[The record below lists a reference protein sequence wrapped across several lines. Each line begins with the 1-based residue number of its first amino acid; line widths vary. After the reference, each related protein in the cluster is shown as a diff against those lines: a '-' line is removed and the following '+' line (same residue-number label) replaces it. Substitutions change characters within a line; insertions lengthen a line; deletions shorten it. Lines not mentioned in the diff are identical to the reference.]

1 MFFEV
6 YSVGEHL
13 KARFAALNFSG
24 AAASWLQTAERRGRE
39 SDWDR
44 FCQAVFDR
52 FDRDQSQ
59 TQLRQLDN
67 LRQQGS
73 VTEYLEQFEKL
84 SHGILLYNPS
94 YDDTY
99 FVVRFLGGLKEDI
112 RAAIALHQPKDVQT
126 ASTLALLQEEELEQC
141 KKKGLFHSDNREP
154 PKHSSKP
161 SFSDK
166 GKVSARKIKRPSK
179 IKLISCPHC

>member
-1 MFFEV
+1 M
-6 YSVGEHL
+6 
-13 KARFAALNFSG
+13 
-24 AAASWLQTAERRGRE
+24 
-39 SDWDR
+39 
-44 FCQAVFDR
+44 
-52 FDRDQSQ
+52 
-59 TQLRQLDN
+59 
-67 LRQQGS
+67 
-73 VTEYLEQFEKL
+73 

-166 GKVSARKIKRPSK
+166 GKVSARKEDSNKEAK
-179 IKLISCPHC
+179 QDKDDKLSSLLAHRKKLGLCFKCGD